1 MSKANNCIATMIE
14 PELSY
19 AGLGMVILTP
29 ALGSFV
35 YGVDLGVTSFVLEMM
50 RDPNVAEDVW
60 WRSISSNNIQQGLF
74 VSSLSLGALIGS
86 HIVLM
91 YLARFIGRRTEI
103 RLSASLYLLGT
114 VLNVMSG
121 TVLKQSSEWVGFS
134 CLILGRLLFGSGVAF
149 IMHGAPIYMSEM
161 CPASIRGSVVTAKE
175 AFIVTGIVIGY
186 AAGNLLSGDPTR
198 WALLYAS
205 TALVSIPV
213 LIMSTMIP
221 RSVRWL
227 LMNGKIEEARESMQF
242 VYKTDIDEEFNTL
255 AFQIAETQQAS
266 MTGEK
271 KPALFSKST
280 KKAFTASIGLVVL
293 QQFSGQPSI
302 ISYVTVLFSAAGL
315 SGNSSVWTAILM
327 ACCATFTVSTVDRVG
342 RKILLKA
349 GCFLMLCAAMAL
361 SVSFWGYEANST
373 DESSYFGPVQRIMI
387 LISMFLY
394 IASYQLAYGPIT
406 WLVVSELFSLEQRGQ
421 ASAFLV
427 ELNYCLNFLVQFLV
441 PTIQSVIGWGPTF
454 AMFACILAFSITFV
468 ESYVPETKGMTLEE
482 IEKKLQ
488 HGSSSLSEDTKLS
501 ESSTLLRRADSV
513 EKFGSFSYFGE
524 DPLAIASID
533 V

>member
-1 MSKANNCIATMIE
+1 
-14 PELSY
+14 
-19 AGLGMVILTP
+19 
-29 ALGSFV
+29 
-35 YGVDLGVTSFVLEMM
+35 
-50 RDPNVAEDVW
+50 
-60 WRSISSNNIQQGLF
+60 
-74 VSSLSLGALIGS
+74 
-86 HIVLM
+86 
-91 YLARFIGRRTEI
+91 
-103 RLSASLYLLGT
+103 
-114 VLNVMSG
+114 
-121 TVLKQSSEWVGFS
+121 
-134 CLILGRLLFGSGVAF
+134 
-149 IMHGAPIYMSEM
+149 
-161 CPASIRGSVVTAKE
+161 
-175 AFIVTGIVIGY
+175 
-186 AAGNLLSGDPTR
+186 
-198 WALLYAS
+198 
-205 TALVSIPV
+205 
-213 LIMSTMIP
+213 
-221 RSVRWL
+221 
-227 LMNGKIEEARESMQF
+227 
-242 VYKTDIDEEFNTL
+242 
-255 AFQIAETQQAS
+255 
-266 MTGEK
+266 
-271 KPALFSKST
+271 
-280 KKAFTASIGLVVL
+280 
-293 QQFSGQPSI
+293 
-302 ISYVTVLFSAAGL
+302 
-315 SGNSSVWTAILM
+315 M

-373 DESSYFGPVQRIMI
+373 DESSYFGPVHRIII

-488 HGSSSLSEDTKLS
+488 HRGSSLGEDTKLS
-501 ESSTLLRRADSV
+501 ESSTLLRRVDSV